1 MIKLPDDVFKH
12 ELLQYLTVYDIVVF
26 DNSCLNDI
34 NMYLKIETC
43 IIYMIDKYVD
53 KYKYI
58 DKERKI
64 LKFIIYTVKLNDI
77 IYFIFFQ
84 L

>member
-1 MIKLPDDVFKH
+1 MKKMIKLPDDVFKH

-34 NMYLKIETC
+34 NMYLTIETC

-77 IYFIFFQ
+77 I
-84 L
+84 